1 MKTLV
6 SRFLAVLVLSI
17 VAWLVL
23 AGAAAPKRAVLEP
36 DKLIILSTTDVKGHT
51 TPCG

>member
-6 SRFLAVLVLSI
+6 ARILAVAVLSTI
-17 VAWLVL
+17 AWLVL
-23 AGAAAPKRAVLEP
+23 AGATAPKRAILEP

-51 TPCG
+51 DPCG